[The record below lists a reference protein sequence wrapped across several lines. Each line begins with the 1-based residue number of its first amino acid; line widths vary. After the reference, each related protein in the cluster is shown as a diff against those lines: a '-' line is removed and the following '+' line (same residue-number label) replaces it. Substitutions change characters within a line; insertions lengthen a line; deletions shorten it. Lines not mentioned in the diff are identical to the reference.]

1 MWHGAT
7 GGVGGGLS
15 RSDKKEGGV
24 SAGGRGHTRWCP
36 DLCCP
41 PSVALLMLDV
51 RDDEG
56 RIPSDGLIKAGSKV
70 GQNRSLG
77 EILQP

>member
-15 RSDKKEGGV
+15 RSDKKEGSM

-36 DLCCP
+36 DLCCA
-41 PSVALLMLDV
+41 PSDALLMLYV

-56 RIPSDGLIKAGSKV
+56 RIQTSGLIKADS
-70 GQNRSLG
+70 
-77 EILQP
+77 